1 MQILSC
7 GCAANSSAWSLRG
20 GLTDASLLDFKV
32 FNQVELKL
40 LHFYWM
46 SGLMIKKAEL
56 IINHLCLSP
65 GYVSPALIMFSWIK
79 LQLNTASNRKTS
91 FYNLGAFTFHS
102 KILTTDLFL
111 YYNKLRCSWWPVA
124 WLYLKRINQMY
135 RCRILFNR
143 FQLSFQW
150 EKAFTLIINTNI
162 GIRNE
167 YSCWSGTR

>member
-1 MQILSC
+1 MLSC

-20 GLTDASLLDFKV
+20 GVLTDASLLDFKV
-32 FNQVELKL
+32 FIQVELKL

-124 WLYLKRINQMY
+124 WLYLKMINQMY